1 VNRLHTVRRSSRT
14 GTVRSS
20 RGETS
25 RIVRCI
31 ALCAI
36 VIVAAGCG
44 GEGEGEP
51 VRVHVP
57 AGASFSQ
64 VTDSLS
70 SRGIISTP
78 AVFKLYARMRSAT
91 GSVKPGTYAFRRGTS
106 WSQILEDLSGG
117 RVLTARVVIPEAW
130 DLRGIAPRLATAT
143 GLDEDTIIHV
153 MTDTAV
159 ARRLGV
165 PGPMLE
171 GYLYPATYTFPV
183 AAPLD
188 TILAQMVAVYQRV
201 WTPER
206 RARADS
212 MGLSEREVV
221 TLASIIEKEARQR
234 DEMTTISAVY
244 HNRLRRGQRLEA
256 DPTVQYALGEH
267 QQRLLYAHIDSVADN
282 PYNTYRH
289 AGLPPGPIGSPSSMG
304 IDAALN
310 PADVNYLFFVARPD
324 GSHVFTRTF
333 AEHTR
338 ARAMVRRLQREQAAT
353 PPAGS
358 SPPPPALPPAD
369 PGSTPPR

>member
-1 VNRLHTVRRSSRT
+1 MSATPFSMRRLMRT
-14 GTVRSS
+14 
-20 RGETS
+20 
-25 RIVRCI
+25 
-31 ALCAI
+31 AAI
-36 VIVAAGCG
+36 CGAATFVVACG

-64 VTDSLS
+64 VTDSLA
-70 SRGIISTP
+70 SRDIIGTP
-78 AVFKLYARMRSAT
+78 ALFKLYARVKSAT
-91 GSVKPGTYAFRRGTS
+91 GSVKPGTYAFKRGTA
-106 WSQILEDLSGG
+106 WSTILDDLSGG
-117 RVLTARVVIPEAW
+117 SVLTARIVIPEAW
-130 DLRGIAPRLATAT
+130 DLRGIAPRIAAAT
-143 GLDEDTIIHV
+143 GLDEDSIIFV
-153 MTDTAV
+153 LTDTAL
-159 ARRLGV
+159 ARRLDV
-165 PGPMLE
+165 PGPTLE
-171 GYLYPATYTFPV
+171 GYLYPATYTFPL

-188 TILAQMVAVYQRV
+188 TIVAQMVATYRRV
-201 WTPER
+201 WTAER
-206 RARADS
+206 RALADS
-212 MGLSEREVV
+212 LGLSEREVV

-234 DEMTTISAVY
+234 DEMPTISAVY
-244 HNRLRRGQRLEA
+244 HNRLERGQRLEA

-338 ARAMVRRLQREQAAT
+338 ARAEVRRLQRERAARTPAT
-353 PPAGS
+353 PPADGGAA
-358 SPPPPALPPAD
+358 PPE
-369 PGSTPPR
+369 